1 MSASSAT
8 PPAFRDERPHEGFS
22 QRGGMTKMHTLS
34 PMADTA
40 TDFDDVARLVS
51 PSGERIA
58 DHDLDPWVAD
68 IDAAALRGLHRD
80 MTIVRR
86 IDTEGVALQ
95 RQGQLGLWAP
105 CAGQEATQVGTARAF
120 RSDDFVFPSYRE
132 IGVNFVRGAVASDF
146 VLAWR
151 GEAHSTYNPYDINT
165 ATPQIIIGAQA
176 LHAVGYAMGIQFDGT
191 DQVAGAYFG
200 DGATSQGDVNEAM
213 VFASSFGAPVVFVC
227 TNNQWAISEPVTVQ
241 AKFPIAGRAPGFG
254 IPSLRVDGNDVL
266 ACLAAT
272 RWAVDHARTGKGP
285 AFIEAVT
292 YRMGP
297 HTTSDDPTRYRDKD
311 EVERWRS
318 RDPLARVEAL
328 LRAQGEFS
336 DEFEREVAAEADR
349 WAAEVRTACL
359 SARTREPIAVFDDVY
374 DEPHIGL
381 DAQRAQFAAYLD
393 GFADAATGGE
403 AR

>member
-1 MSASSAT
+1 
-8 PPAFRDERPHEGFS
+8 
-22 QRGGMTKMHTLS
+22 MTMMHTLN
-34 PMADTA
+34 PTADPA
-40 TDFDDVARLVS
+40 TELDDVARLLT
-51 PSGERIA
+51 PDGERIA

-68 IDAAALRGLHRD
+68 IDAEALRGLYRD
-80 MTIVRR
+80 MTLVRR
-86 IDTEGVALQ
+86 IDTEGIALQ

-105 CAGQEATQVGTARAF
+105 CRGQEAAQVGTARAF

-132 IGVNFVRGAVASDF
+132 IGVNFVRGAVPSDF

-151 GEAHSTYNPYDINT
+151 GEAHSTFNPYDINT

-191 DQVAGAYFG
+191 DQVAAAYFG

-213 VFASSFGAPVVFVC
+213 VFASSFRAPVVFMC

-266 ACLAAT
+266 ACLAAM
-272 RWAVDHARTGKGP
+272 RWAVDHARTGNGP

-297 HTTSDDPTRYRDKD
+297 HTTSDDPTRYRDKE
-311 EVERWRS
+311 EVERWGR
-318 RDPLARVEAL
+318 RDPLTRVEAL
-328 LRAQGEFS
+328 LRAQGEFTE
-336 DEFEREVAAEADR
+336 EFEREVAAEADR
-349 WAAEVRTACL
+349 WGAEVRSACL
-359 SARTREPIAVFDDVY
+359 TAVTREPIAVFDDVY
-374 DEPHIGL
+374 DEPHVGL
-381 DAQRAQFAAYLD
+381 EVQRAQFAAYLD
-393 GFADAATGGE
+393 GFADAPAGG
-403 AR
+403 ASR

>member
-1 MSASSAT
+1 
-8 PPAFRDERPHEGFS
+8 
-22 QRGGMTKMHTLS
+22 MTMMHTLT
-34 PMADTA
+34 PTAEPA
-40 TDFDDVARLVS
+40 TDLDDVARLLS
-51 PSGERIA
+51 PDGERIA
-58 DHDLDPWVAD
+58 DRELDPWVED
-68 IDAAALRGLHRD
+68 IDAAALRGLYRD
-80 MTIVRR
+80 MMLVRR
-86 IDTEGVALQ
+86 IDAEGIALQ

-105 CAGQEATQVGTARAF
+105 CQGQEATQVGTARAF
-120 RSDDFVFPSYRE
+120 RADDFVFPSYRE
-132 IGVNFVRGAVASDF
+132 IGVNFVRGAVPSDF

-151 GEAHSTYNPYDINT
+151 GEAHSTFNPYDINT

-176 LHAVGYAMGIQFDGT
+176 LHAVGYAMGITFDGT
-191 DQVAGAYFG
+191 DQVAAAYFG

-213 VFASSFGAPVVFVC
+213 VFASSFRAPVVFLC

-266 ACLAAT
+266 ACLAAM
-272 RWAVDHARTGKGP
+272 RWATDHARKGNGP

-311 EVERWRS
+311 EVERWRR
-318 RDPLARVEAL
+318 RDPLARVAAL

-336 DEFEREVAAEADR
+336 EEFEREVAAEADR
-349 WAAEVRTACL
+349 WGAEVRSACL
-359 SARTREPIAVFDDVY
+359 SARTKEPIEIFDHVY
-374 DEPHIGL
+374 DEPHVGL
-381 DAQRAQFAAYLD
+381 DAQRAQYAAYLE
-393 GFADAATGGE
+393 GFSDATAGGA